1 MLMGIGPCLFTPIK
15 NKAVAFY
22 GLIGAR
28 NIKTI
33 KRTGQIIS
41 AKSDLR
47 SFLFL
52 LGLVM
57 SLRIQFSCMITGWTK
72 KNMLFLTAFS
82 YFRETH
88 HMAKK

>member
-41 AKSDLR
+41 AKSDLIFSLPFGFSHVLAYSIFLHDNR
-47 SFLFL
+47 LDKEEYAVSHCVFLFQ
-52 LGLVM
+52 
-57 SLRIQFSCMITGWTK
+57 RDT
-72 KNMLFLTAFS
+72 S
-82 YFRETH
+82 YG
-88 HMAKK
+88 